1 MERTQIAHRLREQLE
16 RFSGILSPRFSKPRG
31 KFIAEM
37 IYGIQ
42 ASQDV
47 KLSSISRALG
57 EEIALKKTEERLSH
71 HLQAAGLGQ
80 QINEAIVGHAA
91 TRIQPDTLI
100 VIDPTDVRK
109 EFAQRMPYLGTVR
122 DGSTGELVAGYWAC
136 MAVACDP
143 DSRKVIPLH
152 QRLWS
157 AQAPD
162 FGSENIQLLEVID
175 TIRAATQ
182 GRGIYVM
189 DRGGDRIHLF
199 EPLLARSLRFIIRL
213 TGERDLVIRGRARN
227 AREVAQQC
235 PMMFAETIVKM
246 EDGKEKALPVEYGYR
261 SVQLPGHSQPLF
273 LVVIRGFGSEPMM
286 LLTNVALTPSRK
298 SVWFIVKSYFA
309 RWRVEETIRFIK
321 QSYHLEDMRVLDYE
335 RLRNLVALVLAA
347 VYFSAVW
354 LGASL
359 KLAVLTTRIAKVAK
373 RFFGV
378 PDFHYYALADGIA
391 NLFARVGHYRPK
403 PAPFTPPPHDQLA
416 FLFSTA

>member
-1 MERTQIAHRLREQLE
+1 
-16 RFSGILSPRFSKPRG
+16 
-31 KFIAEM
+31 
-37 IYGIQ
+37 
-42 ASQDV
+42 V
-47 KLSSISRALG
+47 
-57 EEIALKKTEERLSH
+57 
-71 HLQAAGLGQ
+71 
-80 QINEAIVGHAA
+80 
-91 TRIQPDTLI
+91 
-100 VIDPTDVRK
+100 
-109 EFAQRMPYLGTVR
+109 
-122 DGSTGELVAGYWAC
+122 
-136 MAVACDP
+136 AVACDP

-157 AQAPD
+157 AKAPD

-175 TIRAATQ
+175 TIRTATQ

-199 EPLLARSLRFIIRL
+199 EPLLARSLRFIVRS
-213 TGERDLVIRGRARN
+213 TGERDLIVRGRTRN
-227 AREVAQQC
+227 ARELAQEC

-246 EDGKEKALPVEYGYR
+246 ENGKEKALPIQYGYR
-261 SVQLPGHSQPLF
+261 AVQLPGHSQPLF
-273 LVVIRGFGSEPMM
+273 LVVIRGFGTDPVM
-286 LLTNVALTPSRK
+286 LLTNVALTHSRK
-298 SVWFIVKSYFA
+298 SVWFIVKGYLA

-321 QSYHLEDMRVLDYE
+321 QSYHLEDVRVLDYE

-347 VYFSAVW
+347 AYFSAVW

-391 NLFARVGHYRPK
+391 NLFSRLGRYRPK
-403 PAPFTPPPHDQLA
+403 PPDFTPPSDDQLA